1 MRTWQCEHML
11 SMEEE
16 AMIKALAGMIKELAD
31 DQLALKHLVSTLI
44 NNMNPDNKVE
54 RIEQQVVVKM
64 RCSQEAEQV
73 VAPDEANTFTPP
85 RRTGTIRDRSLRA
98 TPASCEPVHKESRIV
113 PKEPL
118 TPPTPKGYPKPT
130 NKQRSEEEF
139 QAFME
144 KDFKPLVD
152 ILPLN
157 DFEFMMKDA
166 ESSDDIVTL
175 ADLEDLLEMDDE
187 QVTLRLAMAGRI

>member
-16 AMIKALAGMIKELAD
+16 AMIKALAEMIKELAD
-31 DQLALKHLVSTLI
+31 DQVALKRFVSTVV
-44 NNMNPDNKVE
+44 NNMNADKKVE

-73 VAPDEANTFTPP
+73 LAPDEPNTFTPP
-85 RRTGTIRDRSLRA
+85 RRTGTIRDRSLQV
-98 TPASCEPVHKESRIV
+98 TPASCEPVPKESRIV
-113 PKEPL
+113 PEEPL
-118 TPPTPKGYPKPT
+118 TPPTPKPT

-144 KDFKPLVD
+144 KDFEALVD

-187 QVTLRLAMAGRI
+187 TVTLRLAMAGRI

>member
-1 MRTWQCEHML
+1 
-11 SMEEE
+11 
-16 AMIKALAGMIKELAD
+16 MIKALAGMIKELAD
-31 DQLALKHLVSTLI
+31 DQLALKHLVSTLV

-54 RIEQQVVVKM
+54 RIKQQPVVKM
-64 RCSQEAEQV
+64 HCSQEAEQV
-73 VAPDEANTFTPP
+73 VAPDEPNTFTPP
-85 RRTGTIRDRSLRA
+85 RRTGTIRDRSLQV

-113 PKEPL
+113 QPL

-144 KDFKPLVD
+144 KDFEALVD

>member
-1 MRTWQCEHML
+1 
-11 SMEEE
+11 
-16 AMIKALAGMIKELAD
+16 MIEALAGMVKELAD
-31 DQLALKHLVSTLI
+31 DQSALKSLVSTLI
-44 NNMNPDNKVE
+44 NNMDPDKKVE
-54 RIEQQVVVKM
+54 RIEQQVVKM
-64 RCSQEAEQV
+64 RCSQEAEQL
-73 VAPDEANTFTPP
+73 VAPDEPNTFTPP
-85 RRTGTIRDRSLRA
+85 RRTGTIRDRSLQV

-144 KDFKPLVD
+144 KDFEALVD

-187 QVTLRLAMAGRI
+187 TVTLRLAMAGRI